1 MRSPLD
7 RRAFCRTLTRAISW
21 VLLASVFAGTGASA
35 EGDWVA
41 VAIKR
46 VPVDS
51 TNLRSVGY
59 HRGERVL
66 EIEFKVGSVYRYRA
80 VPLKV
85 YEALMRADS
94 KGRHF
99 SRQIRGRY
107 EFKRTENPRL

>member
-1 MRSPLD
+1 ME
-7 RRAFCRTLTRAISW
+7 RRVFCRTLTRVISW
-21 VLLASVFAGTGASA
+21 TLLARGFPKAVTAAD
-35 EGDWVA
+35 GDWVS
-41 VAIKR
+41 VFIKR

-66 EIEFKVGSVYRYRA
+66 EIEFQAGSVYRYRD
-80 VPLKV
+80 VPLNA

-107 EFKRTENPRL
+107 EFKRTDNPRP